1 MKQLEMVSDNEPYT
15 MKVSSPIL
23 TDTARMARFV
33 GHLGLLTFLALS
45 ILMAHERVLLTDSA
59 AQLFELIQRGT
70 FVIYDHRYTMA
81 VTQLLPL
88 LGIKLGLPLPFLV
101 ILYSSAAPL
110 LAYLVFLLLAYR
122 WHNTRSA
129 LLLLLPL
136 LCIRHTFFHAI
147 SETYSLLIYATLLH
161 ALLQRQSH
169 TPLHYVALVLCIIAC
184 VFVHPIGMFFALF
197 LLGYH
202 FVDYHFRPKSGLT
215 IAAAVL
221 IVSAIVKLQ
230 LPSGH
235 DSSYMPTLAD
245 IIYRL
250 AHPNEIQIL
259 HGLTSSP
266 ISFCALALYATAL
279 TGHLC
284 KRRWLLLAWGIVFNA
299 GFFLL
304 SAVIYYADN
313 SSIAFERTW
322 LPLVF
327 FAGIPLTSFHW
338 PAPARRFP
346 LTTLPAIALLAGL
359 LVTDIKIVRL
369 GRDYRER
376 LDALQTLVDHGRR
389 NGHRK
394 LVIPLQEFRPRH
406 AVDSW
411 ATAFETLILSSLHGP
426 DSSVTLYLE
435 EQEPFRTDN
444 SDYQVLDAYL
454 AVPWNRLWNY
464 NTLNPRYFRLP
475 AQPYVAIDAAGS
487 DNRL

>member
-1 MKQLEMVSDNEPYT
+1 MKA
-15 MKVSSPIL
+15 SSPIL
-23 TDTARMARFV
+23 TDTSRMARIA
-33 GHLGLLTFLALS
+33 GHLGLLAFLALS

-81 VTQLLPL
+81 VTQLPPL
-88 LGIKLGLPLPFLV
+88 LGIKLGLPLPLLI

-122 WHNTRSA
+122 WHNTRTA

-136 LCIRHTFFHAI
+136 VCLRHTFFHAI
-147 SETYSLLIYATLLH
+147 SETYSLLIYAPLLL
-161 ALLQRQSH
+161 ALLQRHSH
-169 TPLHYVALVLCIIAC
+169 TLLHYVALVLCIVAC
-184 VFVHPIGMFFALF
+184 VFVHPIGMFFVLF

-202 FVDYHFRPKSGLT
+202 FVDRRLRPSPDLLVG
-215 IAAAVL
+215 IAILV
-221 IVSAIVKLQ
+221 VSAIVKMQ

-235 DSSYMPTLAD
+235 DSSYMPTPAD
-245 IIYRL
+245 IFYRL
-250 AHPNEIQIL
+250 AHPKEIQIL

-279 TGHLC
+279 IAHLY
-284 KRRWLLLAWGIVFNA
+284 KRRWLLLAWGVVFNA

-304 SAVIYYADN
+304 SAVTYYADN
-313 SSIAFERTW
+313 SFIAFERTW

-327 FAGIPLTSFHW
+327 FAGVPLTAIHLPDS
-338 PAPARRFP
+338 ARRFP

-359 LVTDIKIVRL
+359 LMTDIKIVRL
-369 GRDYRER
+369 GHNYRER
-376 LDALQTLVDHGRR
+376 LDALQTLVDQGRH

-394 LVIPLQEFRPRH
+394 LVTPLREFRSHH

-411 ATAFETLILSSLHGP
+411 ATAFETLFLSSLSSP

-435 EQEPFRTDN
+435 EQEPFQANN
-444 SDYQVLDAYL
+444 SDYQVTDAYL

-464 NTLNPRYFRLP
+464 NTLDPRYFRLP
-475 AQPYVAIDAAGS
+475 AQSYVAIDAETAE
-487 DNRL
+487 RP